1 MRFLLALPVITTV
14 VAASLATAA
23 EDTIKSL
30 EEKSVD
36 VRPGRIIL
44 DSSKLAREG
53 YRDFLDLVS
62 SDAELQAE
70 AMRRLGDLELEA
82 T

>member
-1 MRFLLALPVITTV
+1 MMERFLFPVTVIVAL
-14 VAASLATAA
+14 VAAPVVIAA
-23 EDTIKSL
+23 DDTIKSL

-36 VRPGRIIL
+36 VRPGKIIL
-44 DSSKLAREG
+44 DSSELAREG

-70 AMRRLGDLELEA
+70 ALRRLGDLCV
-82 T
+82 